1 MEDFAAAAR
10 HAHDL
15 GYTPGLFSLEPQRD
29 APVSEKLAGLLPFDC
44 IRVPGCGDADAILAL
59 IGRMRAVVS
68 MRLHALIFAFG
79 QGVPL
84 AGVVY
89 DPKVSGFL
97 DYLGQKNYVNLD
109 ELSAEALN
117 GLLDAALGG
126 AADPETRDHMRGL
139 AEKNKFY
146 AQKALEE

>member
-1 MEDFAAAAR
+1 M
-10 HAHDL
+10 
-15 GYTPGLFSLEPQRD
+15 
-29 APVSEKLAGLLPFDC
+29 K
-44 IRVPGCGDADAILAL
+44 
-59 IGRMRAVVS
+59 AVVS

-109 ELSAEALN
+109 GLSAETLIR
-117 GLLDAALGG
+117 LLDAALGG
-126 AADPETRDHMRGL
+126 EADPETRDHMRAL
-139 AEKNKFY
+139 AEENKFY